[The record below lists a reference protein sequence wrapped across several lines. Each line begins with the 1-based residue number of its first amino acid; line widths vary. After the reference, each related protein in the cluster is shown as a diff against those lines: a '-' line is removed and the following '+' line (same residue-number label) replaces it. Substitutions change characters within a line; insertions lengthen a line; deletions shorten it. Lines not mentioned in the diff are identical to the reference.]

1 MATPKKTATGRWWVQ
16 IQVAGQRP
24 SGTFDT
30 KAQATAWAA
39 RKATEL
45 RAMRSGR
52 AGLVKTL
59 RDALRRYA
67 EEVSPSKRGERW
79 EVIRLQAFETPVHAP
94 LPLGKKL
101 ADLTPEDVAM
111 WRDARLA
118 KVARGT
124 VLRDLTLLASV
135 LEHARREWGWLDVNP
150 AQGVRRPAQPDH
162 RDRVITGRETRVMMR
177 QLGWPT
183 RQPDGVRRV
192 RTVQQ
197 AAAVT
202 FVLALMTGM
211 RAGELCGLKPGDVMP
226 DHLKIRSGK
235 TGKRDVPLTPTAVRV
250 LQMLDGW
257 SGDTLLGIKAQTLD
271 AFFRRA
277 RDKAGL
283 SGFTFHDTRRT
294 AATRMSKRV
303 DVLML
308 CKIMGWTNPQMAMTY
323 YAPTMAHM
331 KSMLTGSAP
340 IQ

>member
-30 KAQATAWAA
+30 KVQATAWAA
-39 RKATEL
+39 RKASEL
-45 RAMRSGR
+45 RAVRSGR
-52 AGLVKTL
+52 AGSVKTL

-67 EEVSPSKRGERW
+67 EEVSPAKRGERW
-79 EVIRLQAFETPVHAP
+79 EVIRLQAFEAPAHAP

-162 RDRVITGRETRVMMR
+162 RDRVITGLETRKMMR

-202 FVLALMTGM
+202 FMLALMTGM

-257 SGDTLLGIKAQTLD
+257 TGDTLLGIKAQTLD
-271 AFFRRA
+271 AFFRQA

-283 SGFTFHDTRRT
+283 SGFTFHDTRHT
-294 AATRMSKRV
+294 AATRLAQRLH
-303 DVLML
+303 VLDL
-308 CKIMGWTNPQMAMTY
+308 CKVFGWKSTTRALTYFNPRAGDLARRMA
-323 YAPTMAHM
+323 
-331 KSMLTGSAP
+331 G
-340 IQ
+340 

>member
-52 AGLVKTL
+52 AGSVKTL

-79 EVIRLQAFETPVHAP
+79 EIIRLQSFETPAHAP

-101 ADLTPEDVAM
+101 ADLVPEDVAM

-118 KVARGT
+118 KVAKGT
-124 VLRDLTLLASV
+124 VLRDLTLMASV

-162 RDRVITGRETRVMMR
+162 RDRVITGLETRKMMR

-183 RQPDGVRRV
+183 RRPDGLRRV

-235 TGKRDVPLTPTAVRV
+235 TGKRDVPLTPTAGRV
-250 LQMLDGW
+250 IKMLEGW

-283 SGFTFHDTRRT
+283 VGFTFHDTRHT
-294 AATRMSKRV
+294 AATRLAQRLH
-303 DVLML
+303 VLDL
-308 CKIMGWTNPQMAMTY
+308 CKVFGWKSTTRALTYFNPSAGDLAKRMA
-323 YAPTMAHM
+323 
-331 KSMLTGSAP
+331 G
-340 IQ
+340 

>member
-52 AGLVKTL
+52 AGSVKTL
-59 RDALRRYA
+59 RDALRRYS

-79 EVIRLQAFETPVHAP
+79 EIIRLQAFETPAHAP

-162 RDRVITGRETRVMMR
+162 RDRVITGLETRKMMR

-211 RAGELCGLKPGDVMP
+211 RAGELCGLKPSDVMP

-283 SGFTFHDTRRT
+283 SGFRFHDSRHT
-294 AATRMSKRV
+294 AATRLAQRLHVLDLCRV
-303 DVLML
+303 F
-308 CKIMGWTNPQMAMTY
+308 GWKSTTRSLTY
-323 YAPTMAHM
+323 YNASASDIAKRMA
-331 KSMLTGSAP
+331 
-340 IQ
+340 

>member
-1 MATPKKTATGRWWVQ
+1 MATPKKTATGRWWIQ

-45 RAMRSGR
+45 RAVRSGR
-52 AGLVKTL
+52 AGSVKTL

-79 EVIRLQAFETPVHAP
+79 EVIRLQAFETPAHAP

-118 KVARGT
+118 KVAKGT

-162 RDRVITGRETRVMMR
+162 RDRVITGLETRQMMR

-283 SGFTFHDTRRT
+283 SGFTFHDTRHS
-294 AATRMSKRV
+294 AATRLAQRLH
-303 DVLML
+303 VLDL
-308 CKIMGWTNPQMAMTY
+308 CKVFGWKSTTRALTYFNPSAGDLARRMA
-323 YAPTMAHM
+323 
-331 KSMLTGSAP
+331 G
-340 IQ
+340 

>member
-1 MATPKKTATGRWWVQ
+1 
-16 IQVAGQRP
+16 
-24 SGTFDT
+24 
-30 KAQATAWAA
+30 
-39 RKATEL
+39 
-45 RAMRSGR
+45 
-52 AGLVKTL
+52 L

-79 EVIRLQAFETPVHAP
+79 EVIRLQAFETPAHAP

-111 WRDARLA
+111 WRDARLS
-118 KVARGT
+118 KVAKGT

-162 RDRVITGRETRVMMR
+162 RDRVISGIETRKMMR

-183 RQPDGVRRV
+183 RQPDGACRV

-197 AAAVT
+197 AAAIT

-283 SGFTFHDTRRT
+283 SGFTFHDTRHS
-294 AATRMSKRV
+294 AATRLAQRLH
-303 DVLML
+303 VLDL
-308 CKIMGWTNPQMAMTY
+308 CKVFGWKSTTRALTYFNPSAGDLARRMA
-323 YAPTMAHM
+323 
-331 KSMLTGSAP
+331 G
-340 IQ
+340 

>member
-45 RAMRSGR
+45 RAVRSGR
-52 AGLVKTL
+52 AGSVKTL

-79 EVIRLQAFETPVHAP
+79 EVIRLQAFETPAHAP

-162 RDRVITGRETRVMMR
+162 RDRVITGHETRVMMR

-197 AAAVT
+197 AAAVC

-283 SGFTFHDTRRT
+283 SGFTFHDTRHS
-294 AATRMSKRV
+294 AATRLAQRLH
-303 DVLML
+303 VLDL
-308 CKIMGWTNPQMAMTY
+308 CKVFGWKSTTRALVYFNPSAGDLAKRMA
-323 YAPTMAHM
+323 
-331 KSMLTGSAP
+331 G
-340 IQ
+340 

>member
-52 AGLVKTL
+52 AGSVKTL

-79 EVIRLQAFETPVHAP
+79 EVIRLQSFETPAHAP

-101 ADLTPEDVAM
+101 ADLVPEDVAR

-118 KVARGT
+118 KVAKGT

-162 RDRVITGRETRVMMR
+162 RDRVITGLETRKMMR

-183 RQPDGVRRV
+183 RQPYGLRRV
-192 RTVQQ
+192 RNVQQ

-235 TGKRDVPLTPTAVRV
+235 TGKRDVPLTPTAGRV
-250 LQMLDGW
+250 IKMLEGW

-283 SGFTFHDTRRT
+283 VGFTFHDTRHT
-294 AATRMSKRV
+294 AATRLAQRLH
-303 DVLML
+303 VLDL
-308 CKIMGWTNPQMAMTY
+308 CKVFGWKSTTRALTYFNPSAGDLAKRMA
-323 YAPTMAHM
+323 
-331 KSMLTGSAP
+331 G
-340 IQ
+340 

>member
-52 AGLVKTL
+52 AGSVKTL

-79 EVIRLQAFETPVHAP
+79 EVIRLQAFETPAHAP

-101 ADLTPEDVAM
+101 ADLAPEDVAT

-162 RDRVITGRETRVMMR
+162 RDRVITGLETRKMMR

-211 RAGELCGLKPGDVMP
+211 RAGELCGLKPADVMP

-283 SGFTFHDTRRT
+283 SGFRFHDARHT
-294 AATRMSKRV
+294 AATRLAQRLH
-303 DVLML
+303 VLDL
-308 CKIMGWTNPQMAMTY
+308 CKVFGWKSTTRALTYFNPSAGDLAKRMA
-323 YAPTMAHM
+323 
-331 KSMLTGSAP
+331 G
-340 IQ
+340 

>member
-1 MATPKKTATGRWWVQ
+1 MATPKKTAAGRWWIQ
-16 IQVAGQRP
+16 IKVEDQRP

-52 AGLVKTL
+52 AGSVKTL

-79 EVIRLQAFETPVHAP
+79 EVIRLQAFETPAHAP

-101 ADLTPEDVAM
+101 ADLVPEDVAM

-118 KVARGT
+118 KVAKGT

-162 RDRVITGRETRVMMR
+162 RDRVITGLETRKMMR

-211 RAGELCGLKPGDVMP
+211 RAGELCGLKPADVMP

-283 SGFTFHDTRRT
+283 SGFRLHDARHT
-294 AATRMSKRV
+294 AATRLAQRLHVLDLCRV
-303 DVLML
+303 F
-308 CKIMGWTNPQMAMTY
+308 GWKSTTRSLTY
-323 YAPTMAHM
+323 YNASASDIAKRMA
-331 KSMLTGSAP
+331 
-340 IQ
+340 

>member
-45 RAMRSGR
+45 RAVRSGR
-52 AGLVKTL
+52 AGSVKAL

-79 EVIRLQAFETPVHAP
+79 EVIRLQAFETPAHAP

-111 WRDARLA
+111 WRDARLS
-118 KVARGT
+118 KVAKGT

-162 RDRVITGRETRVMMR
+162 RDRVITGLETRKMMR

-197 AAAVT
+197 AAAVC

-283 SGFTFHDTRRT
+283 SGFTFHDTRHS
-294 AATRMSKRV
+294 AATRLAQRLH
-303 DVLML
+303 VLDL
-308 CKIMGWTNPQMAMTY
+308 CKVFGWKSTTRALTYFNPSAGDLARRMA
-323 YAPTMAHM
+323 
-331 KSMLTGSAP
+331 G
-340 IQ
+340 

>member
-1 MATPKKTATGRWWVQ
+1 MATPKKTAAGRWWVQ

-45 RAMRSGR
+45 RAVRSGR
-52 AGLVKTL
+52 AGSVKTL

-79 EVIRLQAFETPVHAP
+79 EVIRLQAFETPAHAP

-135 LEHARREWGWLDVNP
+135 LEHARREWGWLDANP

-162 RDRVITGRETRVMMR
+162 RDRVITGLETRKMMR

-183 RQPDGVRRV
+183 RQADGARRV

-197 AAAVT
+197 AAAVC

-211 RAGELCGLKPGDVMP
+211 RAGELCGLKPADVMP

-283 SGFTFHDTRRT
+283 SGFTFHDTRHS
-294 AATRMSKRV
+294 AATRLAQRLH
-303 DVLML
+303 VLDL
-308 CKIMGWTNPQMAMTY
+308 CKVFGWKSTTRALTYFNPSAGDLARRMA
-323 YAPTMAHM
+323 
-331 KSMLTGSAP
+331 G
-340 IQ
+340 

>member
-52 AGLVKTL
+52 AGSVKTL

-79 EVIRLQAFETPVHAP
+79 EVIRLQAFETPAHAP

-111 WRDARLA
+111 WRDARLV

-135 LEHARREWGWLDVNP
+135 LEHARREWGWLDANP

-250 LQMLDGW
+250 LKMLDGW

-277 RDKAGL
+277 RDKAGMV
-283 SGFTFHDTRRT
+283 GFTFHDTRHS
-294 AATRMSKRV
+294 AATRLAQRLH
-303 DVLML
+303 VLDL
-308 CKIMGWTNPQMAMTY
+308 CKVFGWRQTSRALTY
-323 YAPTMAHM
+323 YNPSAGDLARRMA
-331 KSMLTGSAP
+331 G
-340 IQ
+340 

>member
-1 MATPKKTATGRWWVQ
+1 
-16 IQVAGQRP
+16 
-24 SGTFDT
+24 
-30 KAQATAWAA
+30 
-39 RKATEL
+39 
-45 RAMRSGR
+45 
-52 AGLVKTL
+52 L

-79 EVIRLQAFETPVHAP
+79 EVIRLQAFETPAHAP

-135 LEHARREWGWLDVNP
+135 LEHSRREWGWLDVNP

-162 RDRVITGRETRVMMR
+162 RDRVITGLETRKMMR

-183 RQPDGVRRV
+183 KQPNGQRRV

-283 SGFTFHDTRRT
+283 SGFRFHDARHT
-294 AATRMSKRV
+294 AATRLAQRLHVLDLCRV
-303 DVLML
+303 F
-308 CKIMGWTNPQMAMTY
+308 GWKSTTRSLTY
-323 YAPTMAHM
+323 YNASASDIAKRMA
-331 KSMLTGSAP
+331 
-340 IQ
+340 

>member
-1 MATPKKTATGRWWVQ
+1 MATPKKTATGRWWIQ

-45 RAMRSGR
+45 RAVRSGR
-52 AGLVKTL
+52 AGSVKAL

-79 EVIRLQAFETPVHAP
+79 EVIRLQAFETPAHAP

-111 WRDARLA
+111 WRDARLS
-118 KVARGT
+118 KVAKGT

-162 RDRVITGRETRVMMR
+162 RDRVITGLETRVMMR

-257 SGDTLLGIKAQTLD
+257 NGDTLLGIKAQTLD

-283 SGFTFHDTRRT
+283 VGFTFHDTRHT
-294 AATRMSKRV
+294 AATRLAQRLH
-303 DVLML
+303 VLDL
-308 CKIMGWTNPQMAMTY
+308 CKVFGWKSTTRALTYFNPSAGDLAKRMA
-323 YAPTMAHM
+323 
-331 KSMLTGSAP
+331 G
-340 IQ
+340 